1 MWCAPI
7 CVSTVAIGAYQY
19 LETFLK
25 LSDILSAMTL
35 FNMLQ
40 DPLRSLP
47 YIFNTFNE
55 TLISLERI
63 EVIII

>member
-7 CVSTVAIGAYQY
+7 CVSTVGIGAYQY
-19 LETFLK
+19 NETYLK
-25 LSDILSAMTL
+25 LSDILSALTL